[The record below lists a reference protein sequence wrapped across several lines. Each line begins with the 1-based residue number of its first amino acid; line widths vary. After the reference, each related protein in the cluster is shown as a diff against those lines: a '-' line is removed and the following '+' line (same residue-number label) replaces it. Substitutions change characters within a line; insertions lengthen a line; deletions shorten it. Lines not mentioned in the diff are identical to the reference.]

1 MKEQLIR
8 ILGEKN
14 LLIDEPLK
22 NHTTFKIGGNA
33 DFVAL
38 PENKEEVSLVIDF
51 LKKEKA
57 DYAVIGNGSNILAKD
72 EGYRGVVV
80 KLENLKDITVS
91 GSEITVGAGVIL
103 SKIAKVALENS
114 LKGFEELSGIPGSL
128 GGAIYMNAGAYNR
141 EISEVLKSVTYL
153 DDNGEIV
160 TKNINELEMA
170 YRKTTFTGKHYVILE
185 AVIQL
190 EAGEYDKIKEN
201 MREVTHKRDTKQ
213 PLEFP
218 SAGSTFKRPK
228 GNFAGKLIEDSGLK
242 GYTVGGARVSEKHA
256 GFVINT
262 GNATFKD
269 VIELTDHIKK
279 VVKENYQVDLELEV
293 VIL

>member
-201 MREVTHKRDTKQ
+201 MREVTHKRVSKQ

-242 GYTVGGARVSEKHA
+242 GYTIGGARVSEKHA

>member
-8 ILGEKN
+8 ILDEKN

-201 MREVTHKRDTKQ
+201 MREVTHKRVTKQ

>member
-33 DFVAL
+33 DFVVL

-201 MREVTHKRDTKQ
+201 MREVTHKRVSKQ

-218 SAGSTFKRPK
+218 SAGSTFKRPE

>member
-201 MREVTHKRDTKQ
+201 MREVTHKRVSKQ

>member
-33 DFVAL
+33 DYVAL
-38 PENKEEVSLVIDF
+38 PENKEEVSAVIDL
-51 LKKEKA
+51 LKKENR
-57 DYAVIGNGSNILAKD
+57 DYIVIGNGSNILAKD

-128 GGAIYMNAGAYNR
+128 GGAVYMNAGAYNR
-141 EISEVLKSVTYL
+141 EIREVLKSVTYL
-153 DDNGEIV
+153 DDKGEIV

-170 YRKTTFTGKHYVILE
+170 YRKTTFMGKKYVILE

-190 EAGEYDKIKEN
+190 QEGEYDKIKEN
-201 MREVTHKRDTKQ
+201 MREVTHKRVTKQ

-218 SAGSTFKRPK
+218 SAGSTFKRPQ
-228 GNFAGKLIEDSGLK
+228 GYFAGKLIEDSGLK
-242 GYTVGGARVSEKHA
+242 GYTIGGAKVSEKHA

-279 VVKENYQVDLELEV
+279 IVKENYQVDLELEV